1 MGGSCRDLKGKWSI
15 ETNKTRLGVL
25 GLTPSDIGGGRG
37 SSYFLLLVWPLFPL
51 HRSSTRGPDIWKRGG
66 KVIIEVASDP
76 LSCFVSVDPSPS
88 GASDYERSAPKTILT
103 CKKKL

>member
-25 GLTPSDIGGGRG
+25 GLTPSDIEGGRG
-37 SSYFLLLVWPLFPL
+37 SSYFLLLVWLLFPL

-66 KVIIEVASDP
+66 KVIMKVFNWSI
-76 LSCFVSVDPSPS
+76 SCLVSVHPAPS
-88 GASDYERSAPKTILT
+88 GAEDQ
-103 CKKKL
+103 